1 MKAFLGIG
9 LLGANFVKSM
19 LNKGEQVQVW
29 NRTSAKA
36 QALEDDG
43 AKAFVDVAEAV
54 RNADVI
60 HLTLKDDAAVDEV
73 LAKAAPGFKAG
84 AIIID
89 HSTTSVDGAI
99 RRTLQ
104 WKQAGFDYIH
114 APVFMGPV
122 NALEGTGI
130 MLISGDQQLIER
142 LKPELLRLTGKLVN
156 LGTTVGKAA
165 GIKLVGNLFLISL
178 TAGLSDALSLA
189 KGLDVSSADVMDLFK
204 EWNPAAQLT
213 GRLQKMIDGDFS
225 QPSWELAMARKDAG
239 LMIDAVNGDL
249 LTIPGVV
256 KAMDNMIDKGHG
268 SDDWMVISNFKQD

>member
-29 NRTSAKA
+29 NRTAAKA
-36 QALEDDG
+36 QALEDVG
-43 AKAFVDVAEAV
+43 AKAFADVAEAV
-54 RNADVI
+54 QNADVI

-84 AIIID
+84 TIIID
-89 HSTTSVDGAI
+89 HSTTSADGAI

-225 QPSWELAMARKDAG
+225 HPSWELGMARKDAG
-239 LMIDAVNGDL
+239 LMMDAANGNL

-256 KAMDNMIDKGHG
+256 KAMDSMIDKGHG
-268 SDDWMVISNFKQD
+268 SDDWMVISNFKRD